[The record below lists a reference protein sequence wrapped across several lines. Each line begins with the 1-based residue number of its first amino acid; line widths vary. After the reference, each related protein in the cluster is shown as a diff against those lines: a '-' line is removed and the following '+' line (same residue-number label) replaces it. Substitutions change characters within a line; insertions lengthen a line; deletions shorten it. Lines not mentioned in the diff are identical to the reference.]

1 MGCRVK
7 CFLCNRGFSTPGRFM
22 HHAVSVHGCSRVA
35 LERVISQAQGG
46 ALVLVGTRRGRV
58 MVMIQAPLL

>member
-1 MGCRVK
+1 
-7 CFLCNRGFSTPGRFM
+7 M